1 MAFTKI
7 DRTGKGVT
15 GLPDTPTLSTNDMQ
29 EKFDELGVLAVDGV
43 NNLIDELEADGAA
56 SMGVYAPPG
65 YTDTE
70 LQPLLDNIATD
81 VTANKAA
88 KHTHPNKSL
97 LDTLT
102 QSIFDTLN
110 RIATIFINITSV
122 SPTVSD
128 SNQVLPTGHA
138 IVNYVSRMGGGDMLR
153 STYDQN
159 EDGTID
165 VTAGGTGANDAAGAR
180 TNLGLGSAATKA
192 SETTLSSST
201 SKVPTSSAVKTVT
214 DGLGTRVTAAETSV
228 SNLSTN
234 VTQNYMAK
242 AVYDTNGNGVVDT
255 SENVRLNGR
264 TDSIR
269 FGIDSATGEYGYYK
283 VGADSV
289 TPFKTGGID
298 LLGVT
303 PVRSFPNGTV
313 VTLATNVDLSKYT
326 MLGTYENGTTPSH
339 PYNCMEYSVGS
350 DKKYTPHWHTDGNQD
365 PRSVQNPVFSILFPV
380 DNRTDTVNITVKNID
395 GNTPAFT
402 GTITLYG
409 FKGDINNV

>member
-165 VTAGGTGANDAAGAR
+165 VTAGGTGATSAAGAR
-180 TNLGLGSAATKA
+180 TNLGLGTAATKA

-289 TPFKTGGID
+289 TPFKTGGVEE
-298 LLGVT
+298 LGSYT
-303 PVRSFPNGTV
+303 GSP
-313 VTLATNVDLSKYT
+313 ATNVVNSLASGVDLSKYQYLMAIEVHT
-326 MLGTYENGTTPSH
+326 GDTH
-339 PYNCMEYSVGS
+339 PYTTTRYSVETLF
-350 DKKYTPHWHTDGNQD
+350 DKYLGHYKNDNG
-365 PRSVQNPVFSILFPV
+365 QNPAGIGGRFSIVIDVQSRTETV
-380 DNRTDTVNITVKNID
+380 DVSVTKVDYNISR
-395 GNTPAFT
+395 A
-402 GTITLYG
+402 TITLYG
-409 FKGDINNV
+409 VK

>member
-43 NNLIDELEADGAA
+43 NNLIDELEADGAS

-165 VTAGGTGANDAAGAR
+165 VTAGGTGATSAANAR

-264 TDSIR
+264 TDNIR

-289 TPFKTGGID
+289 TPFKTGGVEE
-298 LLGVT
+298 LGSYT
-303 PVRSFPNGTV
+303 GSP
-313 VTLATNVDLSKYT
+313 ATNVANLLASGVDLSKYQYLMAIEVHT
-326 MLGTYENGTTPSH
+326 GDTH
-339 PYNCMEYSVGS
+339 PYTTTKYSVGTLF
-350 DKKYTPHWHTDGNQD
+350 DRYLGHYKNDNG
-365 PRSVQNPVFSILFPV
+365 QNPAGTGGRFSIV
-380 DNRTDTVNITVKNID
+380 IDVQSRTETVNVSVTKTDYNISR
-395 GNTPAFT
+395 A
-402 GTITLYG
+402 TITLYG
-409 FKGDINNV
+409 VK

>member
-298 LLGVT
+298 LLGT
-303 PVRSFPNGTV
+303 ATGTFSQNV
-313 VTLATNVDLSKYT
+313 IFTFATNVNLSEYSFI
-326 MLGTYENGTTPSH
+326 GAFEVGSGVSH
-339 PYNCMEYSVGS
+339 PYNLMEYSVGTA
-350 DKKYTPHWHTDGNQD
+350 KRYRTHFQNEVTGTNPQ
-365 PRSVQNPVFSILFPV
+365 RSTNPEFSILIPV
-380 DNRTDTVNITVKNID
+380 MDRTDTVTITVKNI
-395 GNTPAFT
+395 NNNPFT

>member
-165 VTAGGTGANDAAGAR
+165 VTAGGTGATNAAGAR
-180 TNLGLGSAATKA
+180 TNLGLGTAATKA

-289 TPFKTGGID
+289 TPFKTGGLD
-298 LLGVT
+298 LLGEYYGAPATNVNNT
-303 PVRSFPNGTV
+303 I
-313 VTLATNVDLSKYT
+313 ATNVDLSKYAFILVVEYPIQSVYAYT
-326 MLGTYENGTTPSH
+326 QTQYKIGTLYTARIIHSASERIDNTPLFSLVIDVS
-339 PYNCMEYSVGS
+339 EYTS
-350 DKKYTPHWHTDGNQD
+350 
-365 PRSVQNPVFSILFPV
+365 
-380 DNRTDTVNITVKNID
+380 TVNIVMTKVNNETLQGLTLNVYGVKN
-395 GNTPAFT
+395 
-402 GTITLYG
+402 
-409 FKGDINNV
+409 

>member
-81 VTANKAA
+81 VTANNAA
-88 KHTHPNKSL
+88 RHTHPNKSL

-110 RIATIFINITSV
+110 RIATMFINITSV
-122 SPTVSD
+122 SSAVSD

-165 VTAGGTGANDAAGAR
+165 VTAGGTGATSAADAR
-180 TNLGLGSAATKA
+180 TNLGLGSAATKN
-192 SETTLSSST
+192 SETSLSSST

-298 LLGVT
+298 VI
-303 PVRSFPNGTV
+303 GTITGTFSYNTV
-313 VTLATNVDLSKYT
+313 FTVATTVDLSKY
-326 MLGTYENGTTPSH
+326 GFIGVFENGSIRSH
-339 PYNCMEYSVGS
+339 PYTCIEYSIGS
-350 DKKYTPHWHTDGNQD
+350 VKRYSSHYRAENTRQD
-365 PRSVQNPVFSILFPV
+365 PRDITNPQFSLLIPV
-380 DNRTDTVNITVKNID
+380 DERTDTVSVTLKNID
-395 GNTPAFT
+395 NNTPAFA
-402 GTITLYG
+402 GTITVYG
-409 FKGDINNV
+409 FRGDINNV

>member
-70 LQPLLDNIATD
+70 LQSLLDNIATD

-128 SNQVLPTGHA
+128 SNQILPTGHA

-165 VTAGGTGANDAAGAR
+165 VTAGGTGATSAADAR
-180 TNLGLGSAATKA
+180 TNLGLGSAATKN

-214 DGLGTRVTAAETSV
+214 DGLGTRVTAAETNI
-228 SNLSTN
+228 SNITSG
-234 VTQNYMAK
+234 YMAK
-242 AVYDTNGNGVVDT
+242 SVYDTNNNGVVDT

-269 FGIDSATGEYGYYK
+269 FGIDPATGEYGYFK

-289 TPFKTGGID
+289 TPFKTGFKSGEA
-298 LLGVT
+298 LLVAIG
-303 PVRSFPNGTV
+303 
-313 VTLATNVDLSKYT
+313 
-326 MLGTYENGTTPSH
+326 
-339 PYNCMEYSVGS
+339 SVGIS
-350 DKKYTPHWHTDGNQD
+350 WNWSYANPNYHTSG
-365 PRSVQNPVFSILFPV
+365 SIVFSGLDFSNVKSFTYNSNGSIEIRDSGGNLIMSGGSGTCAIN
-380 DNRTDTVNITVKNID
+380 NRTGVSIT
-395 GNTPAFT
+395 GRGTHNTSAATSFKITFT
-402 GTITLYG
+402 SYVDANDVEHEL
-409 FKGDINNV
+409 

>member
-165 VTAGGTGANDAAGAR
+165 VTAGGTGATSAADAR

-298 LLGVT
+298 LLGTVT
-303 PVRSFPNGTV
+303 GTFSQN
-313 VTLATNVDLSKYT
+313 VTFTFATNVNLSEYSFI
-326 MLGTYENGTTPSH
+326 GAFEIGSGVSH
-339 PYNCMEYSVGS
+339 PYNLMEYSVGTAKRYRTHFQNEVTGS
-350 DKKYTPHWHTDGNQD
+350 DPQ
-365 PRSVQNPVFSILFPV
+365 RSTNPEFSILIPV
-380 DNRTDTVNITVKNID
+380 MDRTDTVTITVKNI
-395 GNTPAFT
+395 NNNPFT

>member
-165 VTAGGTGANDAAGAR
+165 VTAGGTGATSAADAR

-214 DGLGTRVTAAETSV
+214 DGLGTRVTAAETNI
-228 SNLSTN
+228 SNITSG
-234 VTQNYMAK
+234 YMAK
-242 AVYDTNGNGVVDT
+242 SVYDTNNNGVVDT

-289 TPFKTGGID
+289 TPFKTGFKSGEA
-298 LLGVT
+298 LLVAINSEGAQFYWSYSGSYFTNGFMHFDNLDFSNVKSFVFEISSPVT
-303 PVRSFPNGTV
+303 PVGAVDIRDSGGTLITSAVSGTCNVNGRTGV
-313 VTLATNVDLSKYT
+313 SIRARATNQTGGAPTRKLRFLSYVDMNDVVHNL
-326 MLGTYENGTTPSH
+326 
-339 PYNCMEYSVGS
+339 
-350 DKKYTPHWHTDGNQD
+350 
-365 PRSVQNPVFSILFPV
+365 
-380 DNRTDTVNITVKNID
+380 
-395 GNTPAFT
+395 
-402 GTITLYG
+402 
-409 FKGDINNV
+409 